1 MADVLF
7 VSKPVEAPWN
17 DSSKNLVRD
26 VARHLERHRAH
37 VMVRAGATA
46 LEGTDAFRVYGR
58 GAGGFGPPLL
68 DNLRVLGALALE
80 RRADLW
86 HFFFAPNPRSSAA
99 ARVVAKARRRPTVQ
113 TLCSAPAASVD
124 LPRVL
129 FADVNVVLSAHT
141 EARLRAAGLEARR
154 IPPAIPPLPVP
165 SEEERRRTRD
175 ELGLPPAPLV
185 VYPGD
190 LEFGGGGRRVL
201 EAAAALPDAHVVMAC
216 RTKTPRAVAVEAEL
230 RAWSE
235 GALRGRVTWIGET
248 PRIHALLGAA
258 DVVALPSETL
268 YAKMDYPLV
277 LLEAMSMARPVVVAE
292 GTPAEELAYGGAAL
306 AAAPEVD
313 AVRAAMTAL
322 LDDAA
327 LAARVGAAGRD
338 KVLREHDPRQM
349 ARAYEEVY
357 DSLLPT

>member
-1 MADVLF
+1 MAHVLF
-7 VSKPVEAPWN
+7 VSKPIEAPWN

-26 VARHLERHRAH
+26 VASHLDRHDAH
-37 VMVRAGATA
+37 VMVRAGSRG
-46 LEGTDAFRVYGR
+46 LEGTHALPVYGR

-68 DNLRVLGALALE
+68 DNVRVLGALALE

-99 ARVVAKARRRPTVQ
+99 AKLVATARRRPTVQ
-113 TLCSAPAASVD
+113 TLCSAPEASVD
-124 LPRVL
+124 LRRVL

-141 EARLRAAGLEARR
+141 EARLRDAGIDARR
-154 IPPAIPPLPVP
+154 IPPAIPLLAVP
-165 SEEERRRTRD
+165 TEDQRRRERSAM
-175 ELGLPPAPLV
+175 GLPSGPLV

-201 EAAAALPDAHVVMAC
+201 EAVVSLPEVHLVMAC
-216 RTKTPRAVAVEAEL
+216 RAKTPRAAAVEAEL
-230 RAWSE
+230 RTWSDRRL
-235 GALRGRVTWIGET
+235 GGRVTWVGET

-277 LLEAMSMARPVVVAE
+277 LLEAMSMARPVIVAE
-292 GTPAEELAYGGAAL
+292 GTPAEELATGEAAF
-306 AAAPEVD
+306 ATPPEVE
-313 AVRAAMTAL
+313 AVRAALRAL
-322 LDDAA
+322 VDDAA
-327 LAARVGAAGRD
+327 LAARVGQAGRAR
-338 KVLREHDPRQM
+338 VLREHDPRQM

-357 DSLLPT
+357 DSLLSP